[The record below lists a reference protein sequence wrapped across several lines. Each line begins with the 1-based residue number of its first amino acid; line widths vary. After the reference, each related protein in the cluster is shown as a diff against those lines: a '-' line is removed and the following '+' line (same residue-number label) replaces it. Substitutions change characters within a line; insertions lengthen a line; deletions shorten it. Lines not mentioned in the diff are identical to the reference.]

1 MHSEQ
6 RYAETSQDKCN
17 KAKRQAPLVAGL
29 LLWCLPMMRAPNPA
43 ALPNKEPALRRCTG
57 GEANHAGMDMDRLG
71 MAELPRAH
79 SVFGNQ
85 QMTLLAQRGERS
97 GREPPSSSV
106 FAVAPPLALMQLL
119 LLATISRWRAPRGF
133 ARWRASWGTRLTALL
148 CLFVPEALAQ
158 QCASAPTCPAYSW
171 QSGLALDTCSMKQY
185 GQTWGLR
192 TMYAGTKLS
201 GKQLSDGG
209 FPIAMPGKGLY
220 TILKVSK
227 DESNCCYDLEVQGF
241 MCEVMRNKT
250 AVRALV
256 PCCCCCARLELSQHR
271 TEPPLPDARACRWT
285 TWP

>member
-1 MHSEQ
+1 
-6 RYAETSQDKCN
+6 
-17 KAKRQAPLVAGL
+17 
-29 LLWCLPMMRAPNPA
+29 
-43 ALPNKEPALRRCTG
+43 
-57 GEANHAGMDMDRLG
+57 
-71 MAELPRAH
+71 
-79 SVFGNQ
+79 
-85 QMTLLAQRGERS
+85 
-97 GREPPSSSV
+97 
-106 FAVAPPLALMQLL
+106 
-119 LLATISRWRAPRGF
+119 
-133 ARWRASWGTRLTALL
+133 
-148 CLFVPEALAQ
+148 
-158 QCASAPTCPAYSW
+158 
-171 QSGLALDTCSMKQY
+171 
-185 GQTWGLR
+185 LR

-271 TEPPLPDARACRWT
+271 TEPPLPDARARRWT